1 MDLRA
6 QVEGIIAKILGSVEA
21 LATQVAGGTG
31 TAALPPDQLE
41 RQCRDLGLAV
51 GHALLEVLWA
61 GYGTGDHGPQVRC
74 PCGGTRRRQGVRAR
88 TLRDLMN
95 RTLTVERVYSFCA
108 RCGQGWLPL
117 EEALGLPRGAAT
129 PALFE
134 VAVTCGSVVPPEEAA
149 DLLARVA
156 GVTLSAKSIE
166 RYTKAAGQA
175 VEQAVDGR
183 AQAPQAELTP
193 APPEPPASSARPYT
207 LQFDGSMLRMR
218 GEGFREVKVGCL
230 FDAREL
236 AEVRA
241 GRREVLH
248 KHHEVHLGGP
258 EPLGHRMD
266 AAACAAGVTADGSN
280 AISQGDGAPWVWNLV
295 QLHWPA
301 AREVLDFYHVSEH
314 LHACAQAVWGVG
326 SAQAR
331 DWARTVGAQALRGNA
346 GGLRQALGQL
356 RPATLAGQQAVAA
369 LGRYIQTHAGRLDY
383 GVLRAEG
390 YAVASA
396 AVESAHHSLVQRR
409 CKRPGQRWSEPGV
422 RAILAAR
429 RLWCN
434 RDSSADVTSLETV
447 RYLVGPR
454 YHRRAA

>member
-1 MDLRA
+1 
-6 QVEGIIAKILGSVEA
+6 
-21 LATQVAGGTG
+21 
-31 TAALPPDQLE
+31 
-41 RQCRDLGLAV
+41 
-51 GHALLEVLWA
+51 
-61 GYGTGDHGPQVRC
+61 
-74 PCGGTRRRQGVRAR
+74 
-88 TLRDLMN
+88 
-95 RTLTVERVYSFCA
+95 
-108 RCGQGWLPL
+108 
-117 EEALGLPRGAAT
+117 
-129 PALFE
+129 
-134 VAVTCGSVVPPEEAA
+134 
-149 DLLARVA
+149 
-156 GVTLSAKSIE
+156 
-166 RYTKAAGQA
+166 
-175 VEQAVDGR
+175 
-183 AQAPQAELTP
+183 
-193 APPEPPASSARPYT
+193 
-207 LQFDGSMLRMR
+207 
-218 GEGFREVKVGCL
+218 
-230 FDAREL
+230 
-236 AEVRA
+236 
-241 GRREVLH
+241 
-248 KHHEVHLGGP
+248 
-258 EPLGHRMD
+258 
-266 AAACAAGVTADGSN
+266 
-280 AISQGDGAPWVWNLV
+280 
-295 QLHWPA
+295 
-301 AREVLDFYHVSEH
+301 LDFYHVSEH

-356 RPATLAGQQAVAA
+356 RPATLAGQPAVAA

>member
-248 KHHEVHLGGP
+248 KHTKCIWAGP
-258 EPLGHRMD
+258 SPWG
-266 AAACAAGVTADGSN
+266 TAWTRPPAPRGSPPM
-280 AISQGDGAPWVWNLV
+280 GAMRL
-295 QLHWPA
+295 
-301 AREVLDFYHVSEH
+301 AR
-314 LHACAQAVWGVG
+314 GTG
-326 SAQAR
+326 
-331 DWARTVGAQALRGNA
+331 
-346 GGLRQALGQL
+346 
-356 RPATLAGQQAVAA
+356 
-369 LGRYIQTHAGRLDY
+369 
-383 GVLRAEG
+383 
-390 YAVASA
+390 
-396 AVESAHHSLVQRR
+396 
-409 CKRPGQRWSEPGV
+409 RPGSGIWSSSTG
-422 RAILAAR
+422 R
-429 RLWCN
+429 RRGRSW
-434 RDSSADVTSLETV
+434 TSTT
-447 RYLVGPR
+447 
-454 YHRRAA
+454 